1 MNETASTVAK
11 EIFEP
16 KIVWIVSL
24 KVLNGIFGNGCC
36 TQEVAD
42 AHKTRFDQI
51 KSQTRIQY
59 WNTREITDDKNKKV
73 GLKKKSRTIVQISFL
88 CPSPKH
94 TQKRNKTSHITTYS
108 ESSSSSS
115 SSSEFLACLIF
126 LCFLC
131 TTSWSLSQFFLFGL
145 SGAFLFP
152 F

>member
-11 EIFEP
+11 EILEP

-24 KVLNGIFGNGCC
+24 KVLNRIFGNGCC
-36 TQEVAD
+36 TGEVAD

-59 WNTREITDDKNKKV
+59 WNTREITDGKNKKA
-73 GLKKKSRTIVQISFL
+73 GLKKKSRTIVQISF

-115 SSSEFLACLIF
+115 SSSKFLACLTF

-131 TTSWSLSQFFLFGL
+131 TTGWSLS
-145 SGAFLFP
+145 
-152 F
+152 